1 MPGRILTVEMPELF
15 LRDGA
20 FFSTGVLAQ
29 SVLLLRAEWRPVPIL
44 RILLYSAASFVAPV
58 GLIWYQTRGLF
69 QVSAAG
75 VYLLLTLTGFALGF
89 AWSFRDRLLP
99 RMNEL
104 TLLSCVITA
113 WYAFL
118 AFVYRGTAADELLLA
133 ALLAPTA
140 ATLFLA
146 FRPAY
151 LKRGWKV
158 FFFSWYLLL
167 LALLVGWQFSFGR
180 LLSFFTGRLAP
191 ETASALLVAGMA
203 YCMGVIYVFY
213 LFMLSPLWVP
223 VGRGHLHY
231 AVERD
236 LFIDLSLAGYD
247 QNAPLPRGAM
257 LAFLALQ
264 AGFFFAVARYG
275 IVSPGTAVN
284 FGMLLPLVPASLVP
298 PGDGKEPGSA
308 RRTEG

>member
-1 MPGRILTVEMPELF
+1 MEIPGSF
-15 LRDGA
+15 LRGVA
-20 FFSTGVLAQ
+20 FFSAGVLAQ
-29 SVLLLRAEWRPVPIL
+29 SVMLLRAEWRPVPVF
-44 RILLYSAASFVAPV
+44 RVLLYSAASLLFPV
-58 GLIWYQTRGLF
+58 GLIWYQAKGLF
-69 QVSAAG
+69 PVSAAG
-75 VYLLLTLTGFALGF
+75 VYLLLTLTGFSFGL

-118 AFVYRGTAADELLLA
+118 TFVYRGTGVDRLMLA

-146 FRPAY
+146 FNPAY

-158 FFFSWYLLL
+158 FFFSWYLAL

-180 LLSFFTGRLAP
+180 LFSFFTGHFAP
-191 ETASALLVAGMA
+191 SAPSSLLVSGMA
-203 YCMGVIYVFY
+203 YCMGLIYLFY

-223 VGRGHLHY
+223 GGRWHVHY

-236 LFIDLSLAGYD
+236 LFVDLALAGYYER
-247 QNAPLPRGAM
+247 APLPKAVM
-257 LAFLALQ
+257 FAFLALQ
-264 AGFFFAVARYG
+264 AVFFLAVARYG
-275 IVSPGTAVN
+275 IVSPETAVN
-284 FGMLLPLVPASLVP
+284 VGILLPLVPASLVP
-298 PGDGKEPGSA
+298 PNDADGAGSG
-308 RRTEG
+308 TEDAA